1 MQRAVTG
8 RRDVRMVGDEDDKA
22 VRGVLTEVL
31 EELRFRG
38 LVKRRGGFVEQE
50 DTPRTKERAG
60 DSDTLRLPFGEAQ
73 PTLTDGRIKA
83 LR

>member
-1 MQRAVTG
+1 
-8 RRDVRMVGDEDDKA
+8 MVGDEDDKA

-38 LVKRRGGFVEQE
+38 LVKCRGGFVEEE

-73 PTLTDGRIKA
+73 PALTDSRIKA

>member
-1 MQRAVTG
+1 
-8 RRDVRMVGDEDDKA
+8 MVGDEDDKA
-22 VRGVLTEVL
+22 VGGVLTEVL

-60 DSDTLRLPFGEAQ
+60 DSDTLCLPFREAQ
-73 PTLTDGRIKA
+73 PALTDGRVKP

>member
-1 MQRAVTG
+1 
-8 RRDVRMVGDEDDKA
+8 MVGDEDDKA
-22 VRGVLTEVL
+22 VGGVLAEVL

-38 LVKRRGGFVEQE
+38 LVKRRGGFVQEE

-60 DSDTLRLPFGEAQ
+60 DSDTLCLPFGEAQ
-73 PTLTDGRIKA
+73 PALTDDRIKA